1 MEILGSFDLSFDFS
15 FEVGSSGTICVI
27 IVDKY
32 GNPIEGAFVI
42 SLCNNKIT
50 DEGETDST
58 GKVILGAINKK
69 YNQIIIEI
77 EGFKTV
83 TLTFAPPLNGDC
95 TEVVIDYCIE
105 TNELNR
111 NSGNFFR
118 FDAVDYCRTFINEC
132 TEFCNNQICQ
142 NEDEVY
148 KMPSV
153 VSDEFTFIVNP
164 EDIGLAFDYE
174 LDAGLKIGIYK
185 GGNFIQECGTIT
197 QSGYP
202 DSYQLVCNVTI
213 PHINQGDYQFG
224 FSNETDTLLVTVDYS
239 NTTAG
244 NINGTITL
252 TPTTGTAPYKY
263 SIDGG
268 ETFQVIGEYTDLPN
282 GVYDIIVVDSDCNEF
297 ETTIEI
303 MTNADCS
310 LYEDSYVFDL
320 DEVYFA
326 ETLNCYVND
335 FY

>member
-1 MEILGSFDLSFDFS
+1 MGILGSFDLSFDFS
-15 FEVGSSGTICVI
+15 FEIGGAGIICLI
-27 IVDKY
+27 ITDKY
-32 GNPIEGAFVI
+32 GNPVEGANVT

-50 DEGETDST
+50 DEGTTDTNGQVS
-58 GKVILGAINKK
+58 LQAINKK
-69 YNQIIIEI
+69 YNQIIIQI
-77 EGFKTV
+77 EGFQTV
-83 TLTFAPPLNGDC
+83 TLTIAPPLNGDC
-95 TEVVIDYCIE
+95 TNYVVDYCIE
-105 TNELNR
+105 TEELNR

-148 KMPSV
+148 KLPSV

-174 LDAGLKIGIYK
+174 LNEGLKIGIYQ
-185 GGNFIQECGTIT
+185 GGKFIQECGTIT

-202 DSYQLVCNVTI
+202 DSYQLVCNVVI

-224 FSNETDTLLVTVDYS
+224 FSNETDTLLVAVDYS

-244 NINGTITL
+244 EIDGTITL

-268 ETFQVIGEYTDLPN
+268 VTFQVIGEYTDLPN
-282 GVYDIIVVDSDCNEF
+282 GVYNIIVVDSDCNEF
-297 ETTIEI
+297 ETTIELI
-303 MTNADCS
+303 ENIDCT
-310 LYEDSYVFDL
+310 LYADSYVYDL
-320 DEVYFA
+320 ENIFVA
-326 ETLNCYVND
+326 QTLNCYVND
-335 FY
+335 FE